1 MDIQNQDKNLS
12 SGGVHLCHKCGWPF
26 PNPHPSAKH
35 RRSHKKICG
44 TIEGYRLFD
53 SRDTTHSA
61 ASDEE
66 PLSEEYHKTP
76 FAQVPKVLESFNLEK
91 NIGGIGAIS
100 NRSEDEVFSDAA
112 TEFQEAGFSLGR
124 QDSLDHASKSDSV
137 ADKDLTSTIS
147 FKDCEDTCDVIPIET
162 EPVMFMLVESRIL
175 GGGDK
180 VAEGSVRQDVSEESR
195 KVGGGDKVAK
205 GSVRQE
211 TGTEEND
218 VDNLNKNLA
227 GSLILTGEH
236 AGEISETVSMSETR
250 LAGTSDMVLK
260 DAMVQLEEEVSDM
273 LASKTSIN
281 ENAEQEIDGNG
292 NTVINL
298 EKSLMNVV
306 ESNTEHASVTS
317 EKADDSNTRSTDKIV
332 EDKQNGDK
340 SALNTVVDDLYP
352 KAESAKYIDATMYT
366 LTDAVHVTVSDT
378 SFSSN
383 EVYDKTENETESVY
397 ALSVPEDNPVVENA
411 EIKLHG
417 FKDHNTVRLPESDAL
432 ASEEIIID
440 KEDEVGDCVSHEKSD
455 TFPLNQL
462 NEDNKADASCTYVA
476 EDKLGGNSAAIVKE
490 KLVGGKA
497 DVIQLGKGSDTLGS
511 FVDVDT
517 TENEK
522 VPNICS
528 LEEKQPVYVSDDLY
542 KTNFSGSMISALPNA
557 NPTVSHADVEA
568 RKLNNVF
575 RSDDMDT
582 PESARTEVIDLA
594 EDNNSRKIDD
604 KNYAKNML
612 TCDSSLSQ
620 TIPAPNLPETR
631 GPHSNRV
638 SNSSDDIKESKI
650 SRDNKEQGVSAGE
663 DLMASAIE
671 NNGGNELDKTSPDQ
685 SNKELIHSLSDPE
698 STAQNSGAV
707 NDGHTLESGV
717 NISGTSTVSLQG
729 ETDNSAI
736 KPQLG
741 ATIGDVSNP
750 SSQTESLD
758 GQWGSVPVIST
769 WSDNPAVTDTENLPS
784 TGSQLLSE
792 PEKAN
797 IKKPTVAPGEQR
809 PDKSD
814 EFEPPSFM
822 TLVEPGGSNQAAAA
836 WFPSLNH
843 AANESQ
849 GRKKNEAIIAKVTNG
864 NAKQHS
870 PLKSLLGDAS
880 NETKPKSPNSKEPP
894 REEKV
899 AKDNAAMVTKVS
911 SILGP
916 ESPDAEPA
924 DVETAK
930 EWNSPARYQA
940 DIKREKRKVK
950 GRPLWFPKRTRH
962 CCSRCLSSLRPSPPP
977 PPPPDAGS
985 SRTHTT
991 LLVETYHHHR
1001 RLRAL
1006 LEKLEKEGSCPLQIL
1021 RDDGDWTKNDFW
1033 AAIRFLKHASRSNEI
1048 LQVFHIWKNIEKSR
1062 VNELNYE
1069 KIIRL
1074 FCEERMVETAVAALQ
1089 EMKDYGL
1096 RPSLEIYNSIIHAYA
1111 DDGKFDDAMFFLNE
1125 MKEIGLEPGTD
1136 TYDGLIKAYGKYK
1149 MYDEISSCL
1158 RMMESD
1164 GCPPDHFTYNL
1175 LIREFSRAGLLQKM
1189 ERVHRIV
1196 ISKQMNLQ
1204 SSSLV
1209 AMLEAYANF
1218 GIIGKMEKVYRKV
1231 VNSTSLKEDT
1241 IRKLAEVYIKN
1252 YMFSRLDDMGIDLSS
1267 RTGRNDL
1274 VWSLRLLS
1282 HACVLSR
1289 KGMDSVIREMDEAE
1303 ASWNA
1308 TITNIILLAYLKM
1321 KDFKHLRSLLSQ
1333 LQSHRVR
1340 PDITTIGILFDAIES
1355 GFDGAETLE
1364 TWRRMGLL
1372 FRAVELNT
1380 DPLVLTAFGKGHFLR
1395 DCEMIFTSLEPEA
1408 RDKKRWTYQN
1418 LIDLVTKYKAK
1429 Q

>member
-26 PNPHPSAKH
+26 PNPHPSAKQ

-53 SRDTTHSA
+53 SA

-66 PLSEEYHKTP
+66 PLSEECHKTP

-112 TEFQEAGFSLGR
+112 TEFQEAGFGLGR
-124 QDSLDHASKSDSV
+124 QDSLDHASKSDGV
-137 ADKDLTSTIS
+137 ADKDLTSTFS

-162 EPVMFMLVESRIL
+162 EPVMDILVESRIL

-180 VAEGSVRQDVSEESR
+180 VAKCSVRQDM
-195 KVGGGDKVAK
+195 
-205 GSVRQE
+205 
-211 TGTEEND
+211 GTEEND
-218 VDNLNKNLA
+218 VDNLNKNLP

-236 AGEISETVSMSETR
+236 AGEISETVSMSETS
-250 LAGTSDMVLK
+250 LGGTSDMVLN
-260 DAMVQLEEEVSDM
+260 DVMVQLEEEVSDM

-281 ENAEQEIDGNG
+281 ENAEQETDGNG
-292 NTVINL
+292 NTGINL

-306 ESNTEHASVTS
+306 ESNSEHASVIS
-317 EKADDSNTRSTDKIV
+317 EKADDSNTWSTDKIV

-340 SALNTVVDDLYP
+340 SALNMFVDDLSP
-352 KAESAKYIDATMYT
+352 KAESAKYVDANMYT

-383 EVYDKTENETESVY
+383 EVYDKTEKEKESVY
-397 ALSVPEDNPVVENA
+397 VLSVPEDNPVAENA
-411 EIKLHG
+411 EIMLDG

-440 KEDEVGDCVSHEKSD
+440 KEDEVGDRVSHDKSD

-462 NEDNKADASCTYVA
+462 NEDNKADASCTHVA

-490 KLVGGKA
+490 KLVGRKA
-497 DVIQLGKGSDTLGS
+497 DVMQLGKGSDTLVS
-511 FVDVDT
+511 FVDVNT
-517 TENEK
+517 TEDEK

-528 LEEKQPVYVSDDLY
+528 FEEKQPVYVSDDLY
-542 KTNFSGSMISALPNA
+542 KTNICSFEEKQPVYVSDDLYKTNIC
-557 NPTVSHADVEA
+557 SHADVEA

-575 RSDDMDT
+575 GSDDMDT
-582 PESARTEVIDLA
+582 PESARTGVIDLA
-594 EDNNSRKIDD
+594 EDDNSRRIDD
-604 KNYAKNML
+604 ENYAKNTL
-612 TCDSSLSQ
+612 TYDSSLSR
-620 TIPAPNLPETR
+620 TIPAPNLLEVENSTSDSVVPRHQSPVITMEGNNEYTRTIPETG
-631 GPHSNRV
+631 GPHLNTV

-650 SRDNKEQGVSAGE
+650 SRDNKEQGVRAGE
-663 DLMASAIE
+663 DLMASAVE
-671 NNGGNELDKTSPDQ
+671 NNGGNELDKNSPDQ
-685 SNKELIHSLSDPE
+685 SNKELIHSPSDPE

-707 NDGHTLESGV
+707 NDSHTLESGV
-717 NISGTSTVSLQG
+717 NIPGTSTVSLQG
-729 ETDNSAI
+729 EADNSAI

-741 ATIGDVSNP
+741 AAIGDVSKP

-769 WSDNPAVTDTENLPS
+769 WSDNPAVTDTESLPS

-864 NAKQHS
+864 NAKQHT

-880 NETKPKSPNSKEPP
+880 NETKPKSANSKEPP

-950 GRPLWFPKRTRH
+950 GRPLWVQFV
-962 CCSRCLSSLRPSPPP
+962 CCS
-977 PPPPDAGS
+977 
-985 SRTHTT
+985 
-991 LLVETYHHHR
+991 Y
-1001 RLRAL
+1001 
-1006 LEKLEKEGSCPLQIL
+1006 
-1021 RDDGDWTKNDFW
+1021 
-1033 AAIRFLKHASRSNEI
+1033 
-1048 LQVFHIWKNIEKSR
+1048 
-1062 VNELNYE
+1062 VN
-1069 KIIRL
+1069 
-1074 FCEERMVETAVAALQ
+1074 
-1089 EMKDYGL
+1089 
-1096 RPSLEIYNSIIHAYA
+1096 
-1111 DDGKFDDAMFFLNE
+1111 
-1125 MKEIGLEPGTD
+1125 
-1136 TYDGLIKAYGKYK
+1136 
-1149 MYDEISSCL
+1149 
-1158 RMMESD
+1158 
-1164 GCPPDHFTYNL
+1164 
-1175 LIREFSRAGLLQKM
+1175 
-1189 ERVHRIV
+1189 
-1196 ISKQMNLQ
+1196 
-1204 SSSLV
+1204 
-1209 AMLEAYANF
+1209 
-1218 GIIGKMEKVYRKV
+1218 
-1231 VNSTSLKEDT
+1231 
-1241 IRKLAEVYIKN
+1241 
-1252 YMFSRLDDMGIDLSS
+1252 
-1267 RTGRNDL
+1267 
-1274 VWSLRLLS
+1274 
-1282 HACVLSR
+1282 
-1289 KGMDSVIREMDEAE
+1289 
-1303 ASWNA
+1303 
-1308 TITNIILLAYLKM
+1308 
-1321 KDFKHLRSLLSQ
+1321 
-1333 LQSHRVR
+1333 
-1340 PDITTIGILFDAIES
+1340 
-1355 GFDGAETLE
+1355 
-1364 TWRRMGLL
+1364 
-1372 FRAVELNT
+1372 
-1380 DPLVLTAFGKGHFLR
+1380 
-1395 DCEMIFTSLEPEA
+1395 
-1408 RDKKRWTYQN
+1408 
-1418 LIDLVTKYKAK
+1418 
-1429 Q
+1429 

>member
-44 TIEGYRLFD
+44 TIDGYMLFD
-53 SRDTTHSA
+53 SRDTTHAA

-66 PLSEEYHKTP
+66 PLSEECHRTP
-76 FAQVPKVLESFNLEK
+76 FAQVPNVLESFNLEK

-112 TEFQEAGFSLGR
+112 TEFQEAGFGLGR

-147 FKDCEDTCDVIPIET
+147 FKDCEDTCDMVPSET
-162 EPVMFMLVESRIL
+162 EPVMDILVESRKL

-195 KVGGGDKVAK
+195 KVSGGDKVAK
-205 GSVRQE
+205 CSVRQE

-218 VDNLNKNLA
+218 VGNLNKNLP

-236 AGEISETVSMSETR
+236 AGEMSETVSMSETS
-250 LAGTSDMVLK
+250 LGGTSDMVLK
-260 DAMVQLEEEVSDM
+260 DVMVQLEEEVSDM
-273 LASKTSIN
+273 LASETSIN

-292 NTVINL
+292 NTGISL

-306 ESNTEHASVTS
+306 ESNSEHASVTS

-340 SALNTVVDDLYP
+340 SALNTVVDDLSP

-366 LTDAVHVTVSDT
+366 LTDAVQVTMPDT
-378 SFSSN
+378 FFSSN
-383 EVYDKTENETESVY
+383 EVYDKTEKEKESVY
-397 ALSVPEDNPVVENA
+397 ALSVPEDNA
-411 EIKLHG
+411 ETMLEG
-417 FKDHNTVRLPESDAL
+417 FKDHNTVRLPGSDAL
-432 ASEEIIID
+432 ASEEITID
-440 KEDEVGDCVSHEKSD
+440 KEDEVGDRVSREKSD

-462 NEDNKADASCTYVA
+462 NEDNKADASCTHVA
-476 EDKLGGNSAAIVKE
+476 EDKLGGHNAAIVKE
-490 KLVGGKA
+490 KLVGEKS
-497 DVIQLGKGSDTLGS
+497 DVIQLGKGSDTLVS

-542 KTNFSGSMISALPNA
+542 KTNFSGSMINALPNA

-575 RSDDMDT
+575 GSDDMDT
-582 PESARTEVIDLA
+582 PESAGTEVIDLA
-594 EDNNSRKIDD
+594 EDDNSRRIDD
-604 KNYAKNML
+604 GYYAKNTL
-612 TCDSSLSQ
+612 TYDSSLSQ

-631 GPHSNRV
+631 GPHLNRV
-638 SNSSDDIKESKI
+638 SNSSDDTRESKT
-650 SRDNKEQGVSAGE
+650 SRDNKEQGVCAGE
-663 DLMASAIE
+663 DLMASAVK
-671 NNGGNELDKTSPDQ
+671 NDGGNEFDKTSPDQ
-685 SNKELIHSLSDPE
+685 SNKELIHSPSDPE

-707 NDGHTLESGV
+707 NDSHTLESGV

-729 ETDNSAI
+729 EADNSAI
-736 KPQLG
+736 KLQLG
-741 ATIGDVSNP
+741 ATIGDVSKP
-750 SSQTESLD
+750 SSQTESWD

-784 TGSQLLSE
+784 TGSHLLSE

-809 PDKSD
+809 SDKSD
-814 EFEPPSFM
+814 EFELPSFM
-822 TLVEPGGSNQAAAA
+822 TLVEPGGSNQTAAA
-836 WFPSLNH
+836 WFPSLDH

-864 NAKQHS
+864 NTKQHT
-870 PLKSLLGDAS
+870 PLKSLLGDAII
-880 NETKPKSPNSKEPP
+880 ETKPKSPDSKEPP

-916 ESPDAEPA
+916 ESPDAEPT
-924 DVETAK
+924 DVETVE

-977 PPPPDAGS
+977 PPPPEAGS

-1048 LQVFHIWKNIEKSR
+1048 LQVFHMWKNIEKSR

-1074 FCEERMVETAVAALQ
+1074 LCEERMVETAVAALQ
-1089 EMKDYGL
+1089 EMEDYGL

-1111 DDGKFDDAMFFLNE
+1111 DNGKFDDAMFFLNE

-1149 MYDEISSCL
+1149 MYDKISSCL

-1189 ERVHRIV
+1189 ERVHRTV
-1196 ISKQMNLQ
+1196 ISKQMSLQ

-1252 YMFSRLDDMGIDLSS
+1252 YMFSRLDDLGIDLSS

-1303 ASWNA
+1303 ASWNV

-1355 GFDGAETLE
+1355 GFDGAETLD

-1395 DCEMIFTSLEPEA
+1395 DCETIFISLEPEV

-1429 Q
+1429 